1 MCVFSFFINIYIQ
14 LFLLIIIT
22 SVKNVAILANEKA
35 LINYINIAKLVKS
48 IPMSIVITWNY
59 KGFAKII

>member
-48 IPMSIVITWNY
+48 IPMSIVIT
-59 KGFAKII
+59 